1 MKFNRILLTDD
12 PRFAQ
17 AMALYGQ
24 SFPAHEQ
31 REAASQAAIMNCA
44 DYHFTAIE
52 SEDGFTGA
60 ILYWEA
66 PSFLY
71 VEHFCIETGLRGRG
85 YGQAALK
92 LLSEQGKTVILEID
106 PPVDDVA
113 RRRQRFYERAGYC
126 ANPFPH
132 VHPPYHVGNRGHE
145 LVIMSSPAALTQAE
159 YDEFNRFLQARVM
172 GQ

>member
-1 MKFNRILLTDD
+1 MRFHRVTSPVD
-12 PRFAQ
+12 PRFTE

-31 REAASQAAIMNCA
+31 REAASQAAIMSCK

-52 SEDGFTGA
+52 SEDGFIGA

-66 PSFLY
+66 PRFLY
-71 VEHFCIETGLRGRG
+71 VEHFCIETRLRGHG

-92 LLSEQGKTVILEID
+92 LLGEQGKTVILEID

-132 VHPPYHVGNRGHE
+132 VHPPYHAGNHGHD
-145 LVIMSSPAALTQAE
+145 LVIMSSPAPLSQAV
-159 YDEFNRFLQARVM
+159 YDEFNRFLRERVM